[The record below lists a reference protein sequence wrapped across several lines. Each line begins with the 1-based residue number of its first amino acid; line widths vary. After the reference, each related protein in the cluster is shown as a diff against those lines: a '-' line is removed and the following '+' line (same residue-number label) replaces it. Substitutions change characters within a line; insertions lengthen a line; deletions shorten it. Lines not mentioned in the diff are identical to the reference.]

1 MTALRRDHE
10 LLVLGEI
17 FFALNKKLG
26 EDIEEVEREQLITRW
41 FETIDGMCSVEAQS
55 TAGRKVKA
63 SAIITF
69 FAQPAIFT
77 NWHCRSRATFW
88 RRHDAKVLARNVD
101 RIGTVLRSDLSF

>member
-17 FFALNKKLG
+17 FSALNKKLG
-26 EDIEEVEREQLITRW
+26 EDIGEVEREQLITRW

-69 FAQPAIFT
+69 FARTGDI
-77 NWHCRSRATFW
+77 H
-88 RRHDAKVLARNVD
+88 KLA
-101 RIGTVLRSDLSF
+101 LSLAGDILASS